1 MTIISERRISF
12 VSKKFNEKFIKAYE
26 EVDKVCC
33 EKFGAQTAGVEVYI
47 NKLNNARFAPGRDE
61 VLQRLAN
68 YKNLKSNF
76 ENTPALVRK
85 SSDVVAD
92 DIKWLNGFAKALTK
106 KKDPIS
112 VYLRKARNFARRRKI
127 RNVVITLIVIAAI
140 AAAAYFGLGAVG
152 VI

>member
-1 MTIISERRISF
+1 M
-12 VSKKFNEKFIKAYE
+12 SKKTNEKFIKAYE
-26 EVDKVCC
+26 EVDKICC
-33 EKFGAQTAGVEVYI
+33 EKFGAQSGGVEVYI

-76 ENTPALVRK
+76 ASTPALIRK
-85 SSDVVAD
+85 SSDVAKD
-92 DIKWLNGFAKALTK
+92 DIKWLNGFVKDVTK

-127 RNVVITLIVIAAI
+127 RNVIIALLIIAAV
-140 AAAAYFGLGAVG
+140 AAAAYFGLSGM
-152 VI
+152 

>member
-1 MTIISERRISF
+1 M
-12 VSKKFNEKFIKAYE
+12 SKKTNEKFIKAYE
-26 EVDKVCC
+26 EVDKICC
-33 EKFGAQTAGVEVYI
+33 EKFGTQSGGVEVYI

-76 ENTPALVRK
+76 ASTPALIRK
-85 SSDVVAD
+85 SSDVAKD
-92 DIKWLNGFAKALTK
+92 DIKWLNGFVKDVTK

-127 RNVVITLIVIAAI
+127 RNVIIALLIIAAV
-140 AAAAYFGLGAVG
+140 AAAAYFGLSGM
-152 VI
+152 